1 MGKQVQCLHQIINVL
16 ILHNFKLFKKKHL
29 LKFFRQN
36 NYTEKAKILYFLNMV
51 YFLSL
56 VGL

>member
-1 MGKQVQCLHQIINVL
+1 MGKQVQCLHQIFL
-16 ILHNFKLFKKKHL
+16 ILQFQTILKKKHL
-29 LKFFRQN
+29 LKFFRQY
-36 NYTEKAKILYFLNMV
+36 NYTEKAKILFFLNPV

>member
-1 MGKQVQCLHQIINVL
+1 
-16 ILHNFKLFKKKHL
+16 
-29 LKFFRQN
+29 LKFFRKN
-36 NYTEKAKILYFLNMV
+36 NYTEKAKILYFLNLV